1 MKTIKI
7 ISVLILVLSIGV
19 IPVPI
24 NAKSKPKSHSA
35 ETMLKEARRSVYRI
49 FRDEEIRNFVNED
62 LKSTVF
68 VTFKVDKNQQ
78 LKVVKIE
85 NGNEVLNSLIK
96 STVAKSNVVFDECC
110 KYRYFRTPLTFV
122 YQK

>member
-24 NAKSKPKSHSA
+24 NAKNKPKSQST
-35 ETMLKEARRSVYRI
+35 EKMLKEARRSVYRT
-49 FRDEEIRNFVNED
+49 FRDEEIRKFVDED

-68 VTFKVDKNQQ
+68 VTFRVDKNRQ
-78 LKVVKIE
+78 LQVVKIE
-85 NGNEVLNSLIK
+85 NANEKLNNLIK
-96 STVAKSNVVFDECC
+96 HAVAESNVVFDECC

-122 YQK
+122 YQE